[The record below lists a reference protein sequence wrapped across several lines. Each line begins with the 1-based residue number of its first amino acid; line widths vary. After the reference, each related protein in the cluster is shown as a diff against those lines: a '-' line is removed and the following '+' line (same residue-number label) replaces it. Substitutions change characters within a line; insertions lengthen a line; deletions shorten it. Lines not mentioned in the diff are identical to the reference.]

1 MSNTI
6 GNIMV
11 LPTCLCLMRNTK
23 PLGRGYTDV
32 FLDAFYKMM
41 INAKK
46 CNMKV
51 LDALNFKKKELI
63 AYRTEANYHN
73 TVKELMLEDFVD
85 ENGTPRKVFKG
96 IFSWEPTVDKDTYY
110 EAVEEYLT
118 FCESFIP
125 RRAERM
131 IDKLKLIIK
140 NN

>member
-1 MSNTI
+1 
-6 GNIMV
+6 
-11 LPTCLCLMRNTK
+11 
-23 PLGRGYTDV
+23 
-32 FLDAFYKMM
+32 
-41 INAKK
+41 
-46 CNMKV
+46 MKE

-63 AYRTEANYHN
+63 AYRTEANYHK

-96 IFSWEPTVDKDTYY
+96 IFSWEPTVDKYAYY

>member
-1 MSNTI
+1 
-6 GNIMV
+6 
-11 LPTCLCLMRNTK
+11 
-23 PLGRGYTDV
+23 
-32 FLDAFYKMM
+32 MM

-63 AYRTEANYHN
+63 AYRNRSYYHN
-73 TVKELMLEDFVD
+73 TVKKLMLEDFVD
-85 ENGTPRKVFKG
+85 ENGSLERSLKAFLVGNRLLIKR
-96 IFSWEPTVDKDTYY
+96 TYY